1 MAGKSQQMDEP
12 AIRRM
17 NLADSAEI
25 LRREGDHWI
34 TDLVRGRDATIR
46 PASVDLRIAM
56 PELCEGIEYR
66 CGRCRLG
73 SCARCP

>member
-1 MAGKSQQMDEP
+1 MGEP

-46 PASVDLRIAM
+46 LASVDLRIAM
-56 PELCEGIEYR
+56 PELCEGIDIDAVVQVRKLRSLPLRTRPE
-66 CGRCRLG
+66 
-73 SCARCP
+73 

>member
-1 MAGKSQQMDEP
+1 MGEP

-25 LRREGDHWI
+25 PRREGDHWI

-46 PASVDLRIAM
+46 LALFDLRIAM
-56 PELCEGIEYR
+56 AELYEGIDIE
-66 CGRCRLG
+66 
-73 SCARCP
+73 AENAA

>member
-1 MAGKSQQMDEP
+1 MGEP

-25 LRREGDHWI
+25 PRREGDHWI

-46 PASVDLRIAM
+46 LASVDLPIAIAELYERIDIGAVDA
-56 PELCEGIEYR
+56 G
-66 CGRCRLG
+66 
-73 SCARCP
+73 

>member
-1 MAGKSQQMDEP
+1 MGEP

-46 PASVDLRIAM
+46 LASVDLRMWSMQVRKLRSLPLRTRPA
-56 PELCEGIEYR
+56 
-66 CGRCRLG
+66 
-73 SCARCP
+73 

>member
-1 MAGKSQQMDEP
+1 MGEP

-46 PASVDLRIAM
+46 LASVDLRIAM
-56 PELCEGIEYR
+56 PELCEGSISMRSMQVRKLRSLPLRTRPE
-66 CGRCRLG
+66 
-73 SCARCP
+73 